1 MKNQNLILFFS
12 VGANI
17 FSVENIETVYPSIL
31 QNPLSVNEGL
41 LLNLRTKLEDSI
53 GELRHGF
60 EIEDLTKSIRALLIY
75 HLEQLVVNEHSIDQ
89 DLRTLVKDL
98 ESLVGR
104 VEYHEFTG
112 ETEVLDSQDLWR
124 PKRYTWSM
132 LDAYR
137 RCPQKFAFSH
147 VYKLVSDNNKSMTV
161 GNLVHDIL
169 EKIGSLGKKPTE
181 NELHEIIEISLRNH
195 VNKLPLIGEKKI
207 EEIKEFGI
215 TQEDQEIKQ

>member
-1 MKNQNLILFFS
+1 MIRIFYVGLTRVQDLIRLSRPLTRSEKSKPNTLFS

-104 VEYHEFTG
+104 VEYQIH
-112 ETEVLDSQDLWR
+112 
-124 PKRYTWSM
+124 
-132 LDAYR
+132 R
-137 RCPQKFAFSH
+137 R
-147 VYKLVSDNNKSMTV
+147 N
-161 GNLVHDIL
+161 
-169 EKIGSLGKKPTE
+169 
-181 NELHEIIEISLRNH
+181 
-195 VNKLPLIGEKKI
+195 
-207 EEIKEFGI
+207 
-215 TQEDQEIKQ
+215 